1 MYQQFNKQQLMA
13 FICKV
18 GIMSL
23 MGKTGLKNSEVLG
36 CSSVVECLTS
46 LPHKTLWGHRAVLG
60 QVQKSSQLWPIV
72 SAKGR
77 LLCPCGSS
85 DCVLCCHH
93 HTPSSSQ
100 GVQPPH
106 PAPPPVLVATWEVEA
121 SRGALQDPSG
131 APCPCTFPSAEPGWA
146 SLGHGPCH

>member
-46 LPHKTLWGHRAVLG
+46 LPHKTLWG

-131 APCPCTFPSAEPGWA
+131 APSPCTFPSAEPGWA